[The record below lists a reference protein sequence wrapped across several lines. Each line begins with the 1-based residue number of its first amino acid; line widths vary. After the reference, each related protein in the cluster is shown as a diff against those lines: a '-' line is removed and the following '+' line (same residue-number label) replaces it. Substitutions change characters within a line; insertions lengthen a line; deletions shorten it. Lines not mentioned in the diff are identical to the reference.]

1 MFDLLFLFKPSSQG
15 AYFGR
20 VHPVQ
25 NVDFIEGIRG
35 VFWCVAFSDASL
47 VSLVTVAIVVVM
59 VIIVAVNA
67 PAVARECV
75 LSLSLIANA
84 IKVVVLNRGQNIRVK
99 IDLVKFTSFRVGG
112 RTLSMSTRHS
122 WWKGDEKKTVLGFVG
137 RLWVSELAQK
147 IRLRC
152 ESN

>member
-1 MFDLLFLFKPSSQG
+1 MNYSFDTFQFLLFLFKPSSQG

-35 VFWCVAFSDASL
+35 VFRCVAFSDASL
-47 VSLVTVAIVVVM
+47 FSLVTVAIVVVM
-59 VIIVAVNA
+59 VMIVAVNA

-99 IDLVKFTSFRVGG
+99 IDLVKFASFRVGG

-122 WWKGDEKKTVLGFVG
+122 
-137 RLWVSELAQK
+137 
-147 IRLRC
+147 
-152 ESN
+152 